1 MKEYANN
8 GIKENAMRAVV
19 TVTGS
24 DRRGIIAKVSG
35 FLFER
40 NVNIEDISQTI
51 LGDQFAMIMMVDTS
65 ESGEDFAAL
74 SSALEEMGKKI
85 GMTVRLQPAD
95 IFDAMHNV

>member
-1 MKEYANN
+1 
-8 GIKENAMRAVV
+8 MRAVV

-40 NVNIEDISQTI
+40 NVNIEAISQTI

-65 ESGEDFAAL
+65 ESKVEFAELAKEL
-74 SSALEEMGKKI
+74 SDMGQAI
-85 GMTVRLQPAD
+85 GMSVRLQHAD

>member
-1 MKEYANN
+1 
-8 GIKENAMRAVV
+8 MRAVV

-51 LGDQFAMIMMVDTS
+51 LGEQFAMIMMVDTS
-65 ESGEDFAAL
+65 ESREDFTALSAAL
-74 SSALEEMGKKI
+74 EAMGKDI
-85 GMTVRLQPAD
+85 GMTVRLQHAD
-95 IFDAMHNV
+95 IFDAMHHI

>member
-1 MKEYANN
+1 
-8 GIKENAMRAVV
+8 MRAVV

-51 LGDQFAMIMMVDTS
+51 LGEQFAMIMMVDTS
-65 ESGEDFAAL
+65 ESALDFSELGEQ
-74 SSALEEMGKKI
+74 LEEMGRNI
-85 GMTVRLQPAD
+85 GMTVRLQHAD
-95 IFDAMHNV
+95 IFDAMHNI

>member
-1 MKEYANN
+1 
-8 GIKENAMRAVV
+8 MRAVV

-51 LGDQFAMIMMVDTS
+51 LGDQFA
-65 ESGEDFAAL
+65 
-74 SSALEEMGKKI
+74 
-85 GMTVRLQPAD
+85 
-95 IFDAMHNV
+95 

>member
-1 MKEYANN
+1 
-8 GIKENAMRAVV
+8 MRAVV

-65 ESGEDFAAL
+65 QSKVEFAELGRELADMGE
-74 SSALEEMGKKI
+74 KI
-85 GMTVRLQPAD
+85 GMTVRLQHAD
-95 IFDAMHNV
+95 IFDAMHNI

>member
-1 MKEYANN
+1 
-8 GIKENAMRAVV
+8 MRAVV
-19 TVTGS
+19 TVTGT

-35 FLFER
+35 FLFEH

-65 ESGEDFAAL
+65 ESREDFAAL
-74 SSALEEMGKKI
+74 SLALSQMGEKI
-85 GMTVRLQPAD
+85 GMTVRIQHAD

>member
-1 MKEYANN
+1 
-8 GIKENAMRAVV
+8 MRAVV

-40 NVNIEDISQTI
+40 NVNIEYISQTI

-65 ESGEDFAAL
+65 ESKVAFAELAAQL
-74 SSALEEMGKKI
+74 AEMGEKI
-85 GMTVRLQPAD
+85 GMTVRLQHAD

>member
-1 MKEYANN
+1 
-8 GIKENAMRAVV
+8 MRAVV

-51 LGDQFAMIMMVDTS
+51 LCDQFAMIMMVDTS
-65 ESGEDFAAL
+65 ESKVEFAELAKEL
-74 SSALEEMGKKI
+74 SDMGQAI
-85 GMTVRLQPAD
+85 GMSVRLQHAD